1 MNVLIVLLLT
11 ADFFLFSAFL
21 YFTFESYREQELR
34 AAKNGA
40 LGTMLTI
47 FLSIVIFI
55 PQVKMAVLLF
65 FIAGAIFSLSLL
77 IPASPN
83 KKALKGA
90 KGYLVGQPQRFDERD
105 SIFARHRSLI
115 PGAEHYNI
123 FYKEIYPE
131 KEEHDA
137 KRRQTGILGRPGK
150 IDNEYQ
156 PNVAMM
162 HASFSMPMFLGSYA
176 SNDPEPGTP
185 ISNLSPEKAT
195 LIVKNLA
202 MHIGADLV
210 GITKVDPDLIYS
222 NQGEIHYDTNDWGRK
237 IKGLPPYAVVMATEM
252 NYGHV
257 ISAPH
262 TPTVAESAHLY
273 ARGAYLSTLLA
284 RWFSHMGY
292 RGVAEHSRNYDMP
305 LPPLA
310 ADAGLGEVGRQ
321 GYLIAPKFGARVRI
335 FAVLTDMPLIPDK
348 PISLGVEEFCKSCKK
363 CADSCPSK
371 SIPHGEKEIFNGFEK
386 WKLDEDSCFDYWS
399 KVGTDC
405 SICMAICPFSR
416 PNTLLHKFVRLFVAK
431 SKIAQILF
439 PYVDNFLYGKKW
451 RPKTVVPWLN
461 YKHTK
466 KKDKTEIY

>member
-1 MNVLIVLLLT
+1 MDILTKALL
-11 ADFFLFSAFL
+11 FINFILFSAFL
-21 YFTFESYREQELR
+21 YFAFESYREQESR
-34 AAKNGA
+34 AAKNG
-40 LGTMLTI
+40 
-47 FLSIVIFI
+47 
-55 PQVKMAVLLF
+55 
-65 FIAGAIFSLSLL
+65 IAGAIFVIFLAILIL
-77 IPASPN
+77 IPQLKITVLFCFIAGLIFFLCLLLPAKPN

-90 KGYLVGQPQRFDERD
+90 KGYLVGEPKRFDERD
-105 SIFARHRSLI
+105 SIFARHRSLAK
-115 PGAEHYNI
+115 GDEHYNY

-137 KRRQTGILGRPGK
+137 KRRQSGILGKPGS
-150 IDNEYQ
+150 IDNGYQ

-162 HASFSMPMFLGSYA
+162 HASFSIPLLLGPYA
-176 SNDPEPGTP
+176 SNIPDPDTP
-185 ISNLSPEKAT
+185 IANLSPEKAT

-202 MHIGADLV
+202 KHIGADLV
-210 GITKVDPDLIYS
+210 GITKVDPNLIYS
-222 NQGEIHYDTNDWGRK
+222 NQGEIHYGKENWGK
-237 IKGLPPYAVVMATEM
+237 EIKDLPPYAVVMVTEM
-252 NYGHV
+252 NHGHV

-273 ARGAYLSTLLA
+273 AKGAYLSTLLG

-292 RGVAEHSRNYDMP
+292 KGIAEHSRNYHLP

-321 GYLIAPKFGARVRI
+321 GYLIAPKFGARVRL

-348 PISLGVEEFCKSCKK
+348 PISIGVEEFCKSCKK

-371 SIPHGEKEIFNGFEK
+371 SIPQNEKVVCNGFEK

-416 PNTLLHKFVRLFVAK
+416 PDTLLHKFVRLFVAK

-439 PYVDNFLYGKKW
+439 PYIDNFLYGKRW
-451 RPKTVVPWLN
+451 RPKSVLPWLN
-461 YKHTK
+461 YRDK
-466 KKDKTEIY
+466 KNKDEIY

>member
-1 MNVLIVLLLT
+1 MNFLTGSLLVVN
-11 ADFFLFSAFL
+11 FFLFSAFS
-21 YFTFESYREQELR
+21 YFAFESYREQEVR
-34 AAKNGA
+34 ATKIGIIGA
-40 LGTMLTI
+40 VCIILLGVLI
-47 FLSIVIFI
+47 LI
-55 PQVKMAVLLF
+55 PQMKITVLF
-65 FIAGAIFSLSLL
+65 FFAAGIIFFLSLL
-77 IPASPN
+77 IPAKPN

-90 KGYLVGQPQRFDERD
+90 KGYLVGKPQRFDERD

-115 PGAEHYNI
+115 SGTKQYSTFYN
-123 FYKEIYPE
+123 EIYPE

-137 KRRQTGILGRPGK
+137 KRRQSGILGISGS

-162 HASFSMPMFLGSYA
+162 HASFSMPMLLGQQA
-176 SNDPEPGTP
+176 CNDPDPDAP
-185 ISNLSPEKAT
+185 IANLSPEKAT

-202 MHIGADLV
+202 RHIGADLV

-222 NQGEIHYDTNDWGRK
+222 NQGEIHYGAKDWGRE
-237 IKGLPPYAVVMATEM
+237 IKNLPPYAVVMITEM

-273 ARGAYLSTLLA
+273 AKGAYLSTLLGK
-284 RWFSHMGY
+284 WFSYMGY
-292 RGVAEHSRNYDMP
+292 RGIAEHSRNYDIP

-348 PISLGVEEFCKSCKK
+348 PISLGVEKFCKSCKK

-371 SIPHGEKEIFNGFEK
+371 SIPQGEKVIYNGFAK
-386 WKLDEDSCFDYWS
+386 WKLDEESCFDYWS

-416 PNTLLHKFVRLFVAK
+416 PNTFLHRFVGLFVAK

-439 PYVDNFLYGKKW
+439 PHIDNFLYGKKW

-461 YKHTK
+461 YQRNKN
-466 KKDKTEIY
+466 KTEIY